1 MLVNTL
7 TATVVI
13 MSLIIFINIYLIY
26 HVQKKYSLLKTR
38 TNILSH
44 DIRSSLVMFNL
55 TLGSL
60 KELAMTKKKDNKES
74 NISLNDLPILIE
86 VLDEAE
92 GNIFRSINQWNV

>member
-13 MSLIIFINIYLIY
+13 MSLIIFINMYFIFQI
-26 HVQKKYSLLKTR
+26 HKKYSLLKTR

-60 KELAMTKKKDNKES
+60 KELAMTKKDNKES
-74 NISLNDLPILIE
+74 TISLNDLPILID

-92 GNIFRSINQWNV
+92 RSMFRSINQWNV